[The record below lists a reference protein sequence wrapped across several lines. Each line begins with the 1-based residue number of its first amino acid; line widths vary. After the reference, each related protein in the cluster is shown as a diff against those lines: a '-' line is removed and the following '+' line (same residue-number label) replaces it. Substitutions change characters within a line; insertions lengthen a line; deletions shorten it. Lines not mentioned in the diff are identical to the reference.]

1 MTSFFRFSVSSSYEV
16 RQFLGTSSYIMDVR
30 PYHNAFEIM
39 IRDTA
44 LDRIYFLETSASIA
58 AEFDN

>member
-1 MTSFFRFSVSSSYEV
+1 MTTFFRFSVSSSYDV

-39 IRDTA
+39 LRDTA
-44 LDRIYFLETSASIA
+44 LDRIYFIECDASIA